1 MTMAM
6 TAQQIAAAI
15 AVADRTIRIRA
26 NKENWAYE
34 LRTGRGGQIKH
45 FIVSELPDDI
55 RSVILCS
62 GVAAATPSDAMVQQK
77 AKAHAKKLTAKQQ
90 LTNQVNQSRKADALA
105 ELAGMQGPAK
115 TRAENALI
123 ILKAAERFTA
133 QSGLPKVAAWR
144 QFCEHY
150 NSRQADVPANAY
162 DIKPTIGF
170 STLARWASE
179 YEKNGITALAGKYG
193 KNKGTGL
200 IDSEPVLHSFC
211 MAMLREY
218 PHIKGDALYE
228 ALSTEFSGEF
238 TIPAPATC
246 RSWLKRW
253 KEDNQELFMS
263 LCDPSGWQNKRM
275 VAFGN
280 KSFAI
285 SRINQLWEFDSTP
298 ADVMLKDGRY
308 SIVGVIDV
316 FTRRVKCI
324 LRPTSNAEA
333 ISLLIRETILDWGLP
348 EVARTDNGSDY
359 TSAHIS
365 SVWDALGIE
374 HDVTNPYSGWEKPFI
389 ERFFR
394 TFSHGIAEL
403 CQGYIGHSVA
413 DRQKINARLTF
424 EQRLLERRKKGE
436 DKIALNVDL
445 TAEQFEAF
453 ISQWIE
459 NHYHHARHS
468 SLNCS
473 PFEKFVGHQQH
484 IRRLDNAHVLD
495 ILLAPVPGNK
505 GYRTV
510 NKSDGISVEGGS
522 YVHAELGAYIGE
534 RVYCRWNP
542 KDVGKIYVFHAL
554 KHHFICEAVNPE
566 IAGNGLELQDIAIEA
581 KAIQRKQQRERRAE
595 FKKAAKQHQVGDI
608 AQRILDAKT
617 AQNGNLSAMPK
628 RSEQAV
634 TNLTQAAEAA
644 IAASQQTEPAY
655 TEQQLSEFEKRRKE
669 LEALEKK
676 AATPVFSSDA
686 HKARYLTELSLS
698 TDLPAVEK
706 AWLHDYRRRNKAA
719 ARMLDEMFNT
729 NKASK

>member
-1 MTMAM
+1 MSMGL
-6 TAQQIAAAI
+6 TAQQIAAAM
-15 AVADRTIRIRA
+15 AVTDRTVRLRS
-26 NKENWAYE
+26 NRENWAFE
-34 LRTGRGGQIKH
+34 LHPGRGGQIKH
-45 FIVSELPDDI
+45 FIVSELPDDVKTAI
-55 RSVILCS
+55 
-62 GVAAATPSDAMVQQK
+62 AANIKKQAPIEVK
-77 AKAHAKKLTAKQQ
+77 AKAYASKTLAKAKLEQAIS
-90 LTNQVNQSRKADALA
+90 QSRKAEAVA
-105 ELAGMQGPAK
+105 ALAGMHGNAK
-115 TRAENALI
+115 ERAETTLT
-123 ILKAAERFTA
+123 ILKAAELFAKQTA
-133 QSGLPKVAAWR
+133 QLKTAAWHS
-144 QFCEHY
+144 FCDQY
-150 NSRQADVPANAY
+150 NQRALDLPEPVYQL
-162 DIKPTIGF
+162 KPSLGF
-170 STLARWASE
+170 STLQRWASE
-179 YEKNGITALAGKYG
+179 YQKNGITALAGKYG
-193 KNKGTGL
+193 KNKGNGL
-200 IDSEPVLHSFC
+200 IDSSPAVHSFC
-211 MAMLREY
+211 LAMIREY
-218 PHIKGDALYE
+218 PHIKGDTLYE
-228 ALSTEFSGEF
+228 AINTEFAGEY

-246 RSWLKRW
+246 RAWLRRW
-253 KEDNQELFMS
+253 KEENQELFMS

-280 KSFAI
+280 KAFSVI
-285 SRINQLWEFDSTP
+285 RINQLWEFDSTP

-316 FTRRVKCI
+316 FTRRVKCV
-324 LRPTSNAEA
+324 LRPTSNAAA

-453 ISQWIE
+453 INQWV
-459 NHYHHARHS
+459 NDHYHHAKHGT
-468 SLNCS
+468 LGCS
-473 PFEKFVGHQQH
+473 PFEQFVNHQQQ
-484 IRRLDNAHVLD
+484 IRRLDDQHVLD

-505 GYRTV
+505 GFRTV
-510 NKSDGISVEGGS
+510 TKSDGISVEGGN

-542 KDVGKIYVFHAL
+542 KDIGKIYVFHAI

-566 IAGNGLELQDIAIEA
+566 ISGNGLELQEIALQA
-581 KAIQRKQQRERRAE
+581 RNIQRQQQRERRAE

-608 AQRILDAKT
+608 AHRILNAKT
-617 AQNGNLSAMPK
+617 EQNGNLAAMPK

-634 TNLTQAAEAA
+634 TNLTQAAQAA
-644 IAASQQTEPAY
+644 IAASNKTEQAY

-669 LEALEKK
+669 LEALEQK
-676 AATPVFSSDA
+676 APTPVFSSDA
-686 HKARYLTELSLS
+686 HKARYLTELSFN
-698 TDLPAVEK
+698 TELPAVEK
-706 AWLHDYRRRNKAA
+706 AWLHDYRRRNKVA
-719 ARMLDEMFNT
+719 ARMLDDILNSK
-729 NKASK
+729 KATK